1 MRTLLARILVL
12 ACLSSVALAPGL
24 AAAQSNPFGGLPP
37 AQQDTSTVDTTSTAT
52 TATGGG
58 LKRWQE
64 VLIFFAGVALLTGI
78 AFAIIGDARK
88 KAPVTAEEAA
98 GAHRHGAGG
107 ARKSQDKA
115 KARKKAKAQRAA
127 RRHNR

>member
-12 ACLSSVALAPGL
+12 ACLSLAALTPGL

-37 AQQDTSTVDTTSTAT
+37 AQPDTTTVDTTSTTPKAT
-52 TATGGG
+52 DGG
-58 LKRWQE
+58 LNRWQE
-64 VLIFFAGVALLTGI
+64 VLIFFAGVALLGGI
-78 AFAIIGDARK
+78 AFAIIGDARR
-88 KAPVTAEEAA
+88 KAPVTADEAA
-98 GAHRHGAGG
+98 GAHQQHTGG
-107 ARKSQDKA
+107 ARRPQDKA